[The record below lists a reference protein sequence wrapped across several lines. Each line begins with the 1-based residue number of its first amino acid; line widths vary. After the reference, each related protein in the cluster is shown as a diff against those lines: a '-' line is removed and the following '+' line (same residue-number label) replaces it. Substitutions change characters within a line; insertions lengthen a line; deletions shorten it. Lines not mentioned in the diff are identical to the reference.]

1 MTFNGIEFLFG
12 DDENDL
18 RLDNRGDYTTLN
30 MIETTELYTSSR

>member
-1 MTFNGIEFLFG
+1 MTSNGIEFLLG

-18 RLDNRGDYTTLN
+18 RLDNHGDCTTLN